1 MCCEIIYNECE
12 YLVKNHHSELTERKL
27 EYLRQMRNVCSHRFG
42 STMDDYNFLDAC
54 IHVILPMKDS
64 LKSMLMD
71 SVKNHPDSK
80 VDMQRLSSLNKR
92 MIRKKKRI

>member
-1 MCCEIIYNECE
+1 
-12 YLVKNHHSELTERKL
+12 
-27 EYLRQMRNVCSHRFG
+27 
-42 STMDDYNFLDAC
+42 MDDYNFLDAC